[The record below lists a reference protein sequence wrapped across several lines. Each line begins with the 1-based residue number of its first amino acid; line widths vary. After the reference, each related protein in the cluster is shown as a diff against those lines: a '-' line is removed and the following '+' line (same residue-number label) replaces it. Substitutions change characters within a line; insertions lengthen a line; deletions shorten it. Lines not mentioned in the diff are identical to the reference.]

1 MKLPLPQSLG
11 AQFAL
16 VVSCLAALVVAVGA
30 TTIYSLA
37 GSAHAIRQLAEERL
51 ARQEDAHNLAQL
63 TLLIERQAL
72 QLSSGNTVETV
83 RDIHRHVIEELAT
96 FDRLVDRLASGTTS
110 EGVSVDALAL
120 HRSSQRFRNTVNI
133 EAQMRESALSAAS
146 SPTTAPASSASSR
159 SLEPDLRRQADALA
173 AAAREQADYFTR
185 DYRQAVQHLADDA
198 DRTRRWVSGGVAVSL
213 LLAWLI
219 AHALLG
225 RRVVGRLRRVSHYL
239 RHGDVDSTQAGVPVR
254 GGDEIADMAR
264 AVEQFLED
272 RRQRRQAENALKQLN
287 AELEARVAQRTAEL
301 STALA
306 GRTAEIAERQHAEEA
321 ARASEHFLD
330 SIVENIP
337 DMIFVKDAATLRFV
351 RFNKAG
357 EQLLGYRREELIGKS
372 DHELF
377 PREEAQFFALRDRDV
392 LESQQRVDVPEEP
405 VHTRH
410 GPRLVH
416 TIKIPIAGVRGEP
429 QFLLGI
435 SRDITEQKRAEEE
448 LRRHREHLEDMI
460 RERTAELA
468 VAKEHADAANQAKS
482 DFLAHMSHELRT
494 PLNGILGYAQILKRD
509 KSLDRRQADGIAVIQ
524 RSGEHLL
531 AIINDILD
539 MAKIEAGKVEIHL
552 GEVVLEGL
560 IHFIAETMRVKAT
573 EKGLAF
579 SCERASDLPA
589 AVRVDEKRLRQ
600 VLLNLLSNAIKFTEH
615 GSVCLRVGWVP
626 PMRLRFT
633 VQDTGI
639 GIDEGHL
646 EAVFRPFE
654 QVSDA
659 QHQMG
664 GTGLGL
670 AISRQFVRLMGGEIH
685 VESRPGAGSTFSFEV
700 DAPVVPAGATV
711 VRPEWTASGYKGP
724 RKTILVVDDVAAN
737 REVVVDMLGP
747 LGFEMAQAGNG
758 FEALEKAS
766 ALQPALVLM
775 DVVMP
780 GMDGLEATR
789 RLRAMPEFGSL
800 PIVAVSAGASGSD
813 AAKSLAAGANAVL
826 SKPVDL
832 TVLLSQIAALLD
844 LEWSDTASDTR
855 PAAAADGSVVDIDD
869 ASAGALIAPPQEEVE
884 ALHYLARLGDMRAIA
899 HHAAHLSELDER
911 YRPFADMLCRLAG
924 HYQTKALLGF
934 VERYRG
940 GQPVPQIGAD
950 NPAGGAPGAHD

>member
-1 MKLPLPQSLG
+1 
-11 AQFAL
+11 
-16 VVSCLAALVVAVGA
+16 
-30 TTIYSLA
+30 
-37 GSAHAIRQLAEERL
+37 
-51 ARQEDAHNLAQL
+51 
-63 TLLIERQAL
+63 
-72 QLSSGNTVETV
+72 
-83 RDIHRHVIEELAT
+83 
-96 FDRLVDRLASGTTS
+96 
-110 EGVSVDALAL
+110 
-120 HRSSQRFRNTVNI
+120 
-133 EAQMRESALSAAS
+133 MRETALRAGTA
-146 SPTTAPASSASSR
+146 PATAPASGASPG
-159 SLEPDLRRQADALA
+159 SLDDDLRRQADALA
-173 AAAREQADYFTR
+173 AAARQQADYFTR
-185 DYRQAVQHLADDA
+185 DYRQAVQDLAGDA
-198 DRTRRWVSGGVAVSL
+198 DRTRRWVGGEVAVSL

-219 AHALLG
+219 AHAFLG
-225 RRVVGRLRRVSHYL
+225 RRVMGRLRRVSHYL
-239 RHGDVDSTQAGVPVR
+239 RHGDVDSTRAGVPVR

-272 RRQRRQAENALKQLN
+272 RRQRRQAEDALKELN
-287 AELEARVAQRTAEL
+287 AQLEARVAQRTAEL

-351 RFNKAG
+351 RFNRAG

-372 DHELF
+372 VHDLF
-377 PREEAQFFALRDRDV
+377 PPEEARFFALKDRDV
-392 LESQQRVDVPEEP
+392 LESQQLVDVPEEP

-410 GPRLVH
+410 GQRLVH
-416 TIKIPIAGVRGEP
+416 TMKIPIVDVRGEP

-435 SRDITEQKRAEEE
+435 SRDITEQRRAEEE
-448 LRRHREHLEDMI
+448 LRRYREHLEDMI

-509 KSLDRRQADGIAVIQ
+509 KSLAPHQADGIAVIQ

-539 MAKIEAGKVEIHL
+539 MAKIEAGKVEINL
-552 GEVVLEGL
+552 SDVVLERF
-560 IHFIAETMRVKAT
+560 IHFIAETMQVKAT

-579 SCERASDLPA
+579 SCELAPGLPA
-589 AVRVDEKRLRQ
+589 AVRADEKRLRQ
-600 VLLNLLSNAIKFTEH
+600 VLLNLLSNAVKFTEQ
-615 GSVCLRVGWVP
+615 GSVCLRVGWAP
-626 PMRLRFT
+626 PRRLRFD

-639 GIDEGHL
+639 GIDEAHL
-646 EAVFRPFE
+646 EAIFRPFE

-659 QHQMG
+659 RHRIG

-685 VESRPGAGSTFSFEV
+685 VESRCGAGSTFSFELDV
-700 DAPVVPAGATV
+700 QVVAPEAAVVP
-711 VRPEWTASGYKGP
+711 PEWTASGYMGP
-724 RKTILVVDDVAAN
+724 RKTVLVVDDVAAN
-737 REVVVDMLGP
+737 RAVVVDMLGP
-747 LGFEMAQAGNG
+747 LGFEMAEAGNG
-758 FEALEKAS
+758 LEALETAKA
-766 ALQPALVLM
+766 LRPALILM

-789 RLRAMPEFGSL
+789 RLRAMPEFDSL

-832 TVLLSQIAALLD
+832 TVLLSHIAALLD
-844 LEWSDTASDTR
+844 IEWSDVAAPHTQ
-855 PAAAADGSVVDIDD
+855 AAAADGSALHVAD
-869 ASAGALIAPPQEEVE
+869 SAARALIAPPHEEME
-884 ALHYLARLGDMRAIA
+884 ALHYLARLGDMRAIVQ
-899 HHAAHLSELDER
+899 HAARLTELDER
-911 YRPFADMLCRLAG
+911 YRPFADNLCQLAR

-934 VERYRG
+934 VEQYRG
-940 GQPVPQIGAD
+940 RQPLPEIGPD
-950 NPAGGAPGAHD
+950 NLRPDE